1 MVSQQRKHRKTRSVD
16 KKTGFRYTEISAY
29 IVSGKNLVF
38 QGFSMVEE
46 SEKRAKLLHTVSE
59 DMKHWLESEK
69 KRTGRSVSF
78 MVEVAL
84 KQWRDRIER
93 GRKND

>member
-1 MVSQQRKHRKTRSVD
+1 
-16 KKTGFRYTEISAY
+16 
-29 IVSGKNLVF
+29 
-38 QGFSMVEE
+38 MVEE

>member
-1 MVSQQRKHRKTRSVD
+1 M
-16 KKTGFRYTEISAY
+16 I
-29 IVSGKNLVF
+29 
-38 QGFSMVEE
+38 EE
-46 SEKRAKLLHTVSE
+46 EEKRVKLLHTVSE
-59 DMKHWLESEK
+59 DMKEWLDSEK

>member
-1 MVSQQRKHRKTRSVD
+1 
-16 KKTGFRYTEISAY
+16 
-29 IVSGKNLVF
+29 
-38 QGFSMVEE
+38 MVEDK
-46 SEKRAKLLHTVSE
+46 EKRVKLLHTVSE
-59 DMKHWLESEK
+59 DMKDWLEAEK
-69 KRTGRSVSF
+69 RKTGRSVSF

>member
-1 MVSQQRKHRKTRSVD
+1 
-16 KKTGFRYTEISAY
+16 
-29 IVSGKNLVF
+29 
-38 QGFSMVEE
+38 MVEQE
-46 SEKRAKLLHTVSE
+46 EKRVKLLHTVSE
-59 DMKHWLESEK
+59 DMKLWLDEEK

-84 KQWRDRIER
+84 KQWRDKLER

>member
-1 MVSQQRKHRKTRSVD
+1 
-16 KKTGFRYTEISAY
+16 
-29 IVSGKNLVF
+29 
-38 QGFSMVEE
+38 MVEQE
-46 SEKRAKLLHTVSE
+46 EKRVKLLHTVSE
-59 DMKHWLESEK
+59 DMKDWLEAEK

>member
-1 MVSQQRKHRKTRSVD
+1 MAKQ
-16 KKTGFRYTEISAY
+16 A
-29 IVSGKNLVF
+29 
-38 QGFSMVEE
+38 
-46 SEKRAKLLHTVSE
+46 EKRVKLLHTVSD
-59 DMKHWLESEK
+59 DMKHWLEGEK

-78 MVEVAL
+78 MVELAL

>member
-1 MVSQQRKHRKTRSVD
+1 
-16 KKTGFRYTEISAY
+16 
-29 IVSGKNLVF
+29 
-38 QGFSMVEE
+38 MVEQE
-46 SEKRAKLLHTVSE
+46 EKRVKLLHTVSE
-59 DMKHWLESEK
+59 DMKEWLESEK

>member
-1 MVSQQRKHRKTRSVD
+1 MLASVENRQKHGQLTEKRRFDILPYPSIS
-16 KKTGFRYTEISAY
+16 FRQKRQY
-29 IVSGKNLVF
+29 F
-38 QGFSMVEE
+38 QGFSMSKE
-46 SEKRAKLLHTVSE
+46 SEKRVKLLHTVSE
-59 DMKHWLESEK
+59 GMKDWLESEK

-78 MVEVAL
+78 MVELSL